1 MWAIGYCNKLSIKED
16 LAPAYTVSGI
26 TDWESLAYSDIP
38 ASSDSAWNA
47 ATCNFEANGYRLP
60 TEANFARYSHDGH
73 CDLPV
78 FYSAQ
83 PHGDS
88 PAANLEDSP
97 MANFYEIL
105 LRKTRWRVLGSNEF
119 LAWNVLLS
127 RAQSNQPSGA
137 VRFFAENSDKPPEL
151 K

>member
-1 MWAIGYCNKLSIKED
+1 
-16 LAPAYTVSGI
+16 
-26 TDWESLAYSDIP
+26 
-38 ASSDSAWNA
+38 
-47 ATCNFEANGYRLP
+47 
-60 TEANFARYSHDGH
+60 
-73 CDLPV
+73 
-78 FYSAQ
+78 
-83 PHGDS
+83 
-88 PAANLEDSP
+88 

>member
-78 FYSAQ
+78 FYSAPPQ
-83 PHGDS
+83 RR
-88 PAANLEDSP
+88 L
-97 MANFYEIL
+97 
-105 LRKTRWRVLGSNEF
+105 V
-119 LAWNVLLS
+119 
-127 RAQSNQPSGA
+127 GA
-137 VRFFAENSDKPPEL
+137 VEPTCCRSGFFAKNSDKLPEL